1 MDSHQVYPVQRSDR
15 VVPKSTK
22 SVPFKTLTPLI
33 PTLQCKLTYQKID
46 VKSRTDMPSPMTMQR
61 PNPWIISL
69 ELHRQ
74 MAHAIRICLPQ
85 DLRIAS
91 GRVIKVAR
99 MAIPGT
105 TALRQNEEVMAV

>member
-1 MDSHQVYPVQRSDR
+1 
-15 VVPKSTK
+15 
-22 SVPFKTLTPLI
+22 
-33 PTLQCKLTYQKID
+33 
-46 VKSRTDMPSPMTMQR
+46 MPSPMTMQR

-74 MAHAIRICLPQ
+74 MARATIRICLPQ

-91 GRVIKVAR
+91 GRIIKVAR
-99 MAIPGT
+99 IAIPRT

>member
-1 MDSHQVYPVQRSDR
+1 
-15 VVPKSTK
+15 
-22 SVPFKTLTPLI
+22 
-33 PTLQCKLTYQKID
+33 
-46 VKSRTDMPSPMTMQR
+46 MPSPMTMQR
-61 PNPWIISL
+61 PNPRIISR

-91 GRVIKVAR
+91 GRIIKVAR
-99 MAIPGT
+99 IPIPRT